1 MSEDPH
7 FRKQLAAGLL
17 PGQDQHRE
25 LLQSIVDVARAI
37 FDAKAAS
44 IFLLDDAADELV
56 FEAVSGEGEGDLIGM
71 RIPSD
76 KGIAGWV
83 LLTGQPI
90 MIDDLSR
97 DPRFNREAAERTG
110 YVPTTLMAVP
120 LVYAEQSLGVLQVLD
135 RSAERAFPLSEIDL
149 LIRFAHQAAIG
160 LQLLR
165 TARRARAAA
174 EADDG
179 TGALLA
185 RIGALVESREDGGA
199 GRRLLEALEALLA
212 PRG

>member
-7 FRKQLAAGLL
+7 FRQALAVGML
-17 PGQDQHRE
+17 PGHDQHRE

-71 RIPSD
+71 RIPAD

-97 DPRFNREAAERTG
+97 DPRFNREAAEQTG
-110 YVPTTLMAVP
+110 YVPTALMAVP
-120 LVYAEQSLGVLQVLD
+120 LVYGEHSLGVLQVLD
-135 RSAERAFPLSEIDL
+135 RSAERAFPLSEVDL
-149 LIRFAHQAAIG
+149 LIRFANQAAIG
-160 LQLLR
+160 LELLR
-165 TARRARAAA
+165 TARRARSAVD
-174 EADDG
+174 ADDG
-179 TGALLA
+179 MSALLA
-185 RIGALVESREDGGA
+185 RIGTLVDSRDDGGA
-199 GRRLLEALEALLA
+199 GLKLLEALEAVLA
-212 PRG
+212 RRA

>member
-199 GRRLLEALEALLA
+199 GLRLLEALEALLA